1 MICEWGSHRE
11 PFELNP
17 WRAATTDD
25 GEYLV
30 LVMCSVCSDNVHL
43 VVIYQFTVMTYDG
56 MTEMQMQAI
65 YCIIVYQG
73 TECIRSERFQTT
85 TLPAE

>member
-1 MICEWGSHRE
+1 MMVNI
-11 PFELNP
+11 
-17 WRAATTDD
+17 
-25 GEYLV
+25 V

-43 VVIYQFTVMTYDG
+43 AVIYQFTVMTYDG
-56 MTEMQMQAI
+56 MTEMQMHAI

-85 TLPAE
+85 LPAE